1 MLATDEEVQAVL
13 TSFGVILSTTFLRIF
28 TVASSPLILSLPAST
43 VIMTAESAL
52 LLADILAAESEYDMP
67 ATDEEAQAALPSFGV
82 IFIYTRASY
91 VAARANLRAGLA
103 LLHTHLHDA
112 APLAAVLSVAQH
124 QTLATALSLDYK
136 AHGSDAT
143 AGPALLLHARG
154 RSRTST
160 DSAPCSCGPSS
171 ASGPCA
177 LITGGVP
184 PSAGPA
190 PGLRGQLS
198 GRAVRPD
205 YDHLADTTVTSAA
218 VRRPPERPA
227 RRCCFAPRG
236 GLALPPARR
245 RAPAG
250 RPPYQG
256 CAP

>member
-1 MLATDEEVQAVL
+1 M
-13 TSFGVILSTTFLRIF
+13 
-28 TVASSPLILSLPAST
+28 
-43 VIMTAESAL
+43 
-52 LLADILAAESEYDMP
+52 
-67 ATDEEAQAALPSFGV
+67 
-82 IFIYTRASY
+82 
-91 VAARANLRAGLA
+91 
-103 LLHTHLHDA
+103 
-112 APLAAVLSVAQH
+112 LSVAQH
-124 QTLATALSLDYK
+124 QTLATALNLDHK
-136 AHGSDAT
+136 AHGSDAP

-177 LITGGVP
+177 LSAGGVP

-218 VRRPPERPA
+218 VRRPPEQPA
-227 RRCCFAPRG
+227 RRFCFAPGDDR
-236 GLALPPARR
+236 ALPPARR

-250 RPPYQG
+250 HPPHQG
-256 CAP
+256 CAPSSPEARHLLLAWRRAPTGIRVSTPHLPG